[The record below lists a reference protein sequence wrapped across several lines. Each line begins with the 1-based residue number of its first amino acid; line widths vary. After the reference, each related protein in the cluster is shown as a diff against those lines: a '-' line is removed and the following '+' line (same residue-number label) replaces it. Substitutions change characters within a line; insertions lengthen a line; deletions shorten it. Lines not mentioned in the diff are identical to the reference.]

1 MCSSVALFVSLQLQ
15 EELAVEEGMMEERE
29 RFYMRRAVKTY
40 EDNVVLAY
48 GGHCFIRG
56 FCCC

>member
-29 RFYMRRAVKTY
+29 
-40 EDNVVLAY
+40 VL
-48 GGHCFIRG
+48 HEKSCQDL
-56 FCCC
+56 